1 MRLAPRWWARP
12 CGYLMSDALTKKPPR
27 TFKIGIR
34 VTAAEIERIRIAAAK
49 QGLRAG
55 TWVQRVA
62 VDAALRAA

>member
-1 MRLAPRWWARP
+1 M
-12 CGYLMSDALTKKPPR
+12 ALVLPKKPPR

-55 TWVQRVA
+55 SWLYRVA